1 MKDNVKYNFTIEDLI
16 KQYKNNYWSKNDDTY
31 LLSNV
36 DSMEYSIIARILNKS
51 YDEVIYRIIKN
62 ILYKEYVNY
71 IFNKK
76 YRRDEGN
83 IILRKK
89 YKLEYLTDTEIKK
102 IFEQQ

>member
-16 KQYKNNYWSKNDDTY
+16 KKYKNNYWSKSDDTY

-36 DSMEYSIIARILNKS
+36 DNMEYSIIVIILNKN

-62 ILYKEYVNY
+62 ILYKEYVND

-76 YRRDEGN
+76 YRTEEGY
-83 IILRKK
+83 ITLRKK
-89 YKLEYLTDTEIKK
+89 YKLEYLTDTEIDK
-102 IFEQQ
+102 IFE

>member
-1 MKDNVKYNFTIEDLI
+1 MSGDVMLYFTIEDLI

-62 ILYKEYVNY
+62 ILYKEYVND

-89 YKLEYLTDTEIKK
+89 YKLEYLTDTEIEK

>member
-16 KQYKNNYWSKNDDTY
+16 KKYKNNYRSKSDDTF

-36 DSMEYSIIARILNKS
+36 DNMEYSIIARILNKN

-62 ILYKEYVNY
+62 ILYKEYVND

-76 YRRDEGN
+76 YRTEEGY
-83 IILRKK
+83 ITLRKK
-89 YKLEYLTDTEIKK
+89 YKLEYLTDTEIDK

>member
-1 MKDNVKYNFTIEDLI
+1 MSGDVMLYFTIEDLI
-16 KQYKNNYWSKNDDTY
+16 KQYKNNYWSKSDDTY

-62 ILYKEYVNY
+62 ILYKDYVND

-76 YRRDEGN
+76 YRTEEGY
-83 IILRKK
+83 ITLRKK
-89 YKLEYLTDTEIKK
+89 YKLEYLTDTEIDK
-102 IFEQQ
+102 IFE

>member
-16 KQYKNNYWSKNDDTY
+16 KQYKNNYWSKSDDIY

-62 ILYKEYVNY
+62 ILYKEYVND

-76 YRRDEGN
+76 YRTEEGY
-83 IILRKK
+83 ITLRKK
-89 YKLEYLTDTEIKK
+89 YKLEYLTDIEIDK